1 MSRIESSPT
10 KFRLIDE
17 KSILDPL
24 FYFCNCPCKDGING
38 STMSQSLSDIILHTV
53 FSTKG
58 RQPWI
63 HSAVEEELYRYICGL
78 CRNLNCPVIKINGV
92 EDHVHILLHLER
104 TISVSKLISEMKS
117 NSSRWIKT
125 KGIQYSQFAWQG
137 GFGAF
142 SVSRQSLEGAI
153 KYLSSQKEHHKTV
166 TFKEE
171 LLTMLRRAK
180 ISYDEK
186 YLWD

>member
-1 MSRIESSPT
+1 
-10 KFRLIDE
+10 
-17 KSILDPL
+17 
-24 FYFCNCPCKDGING
+24 
-38 STMSQSLSDIILHTV
+38 MSQSLADIILHLV

-63 HSAVEEELYRYICGL
+63 KPDIEEELFKYICGI
-78 CRNLNCPVIKINGV
+78 CQNLDCPVIKINGV
-92 EDHVHILLHLER
+92 EDHIHILFQLGK
-104 TISVSKLISEMKS
+104 TIPISKLISEVKS

-125 KGIQYSQFAWQG
+125 KGDHYYDFNWQRG
-137 GFGAF
+137 YGSF
-142 SVSRQSLEGAI
+142 SLSRANLEGAK

-171 LLTMLRRAK
+171 LLAMLQRAQ